1 MNTTQSHKPSIGL
14 YTTIAIV
21 AGAMIGSGVFK
32 KPAFMAEQLGSP
44 ELLLV
49 VWILA
54 GIFTLFGALTNAEI
68 ASMYPETGGQ
78 YVYFEKMYGKLTA
91 FLYGWAIFAVIQT
104 GSIASITYVF
114 SEYSEYFFILPRFDA
129 ETEKSIYLY
138 IPYIGYIYPLYD
150 FGVKLLTIG
159 IISFLTAA
167 NYFGVKYGGRIS
179 LIFTA
184 MKLSALAGLV
194 FFAFLS
200 DAGNLSNL
208 APIASPSFGSN
219 GIFGAFVAA
228 FAGAFWAYDGWNN
241 ITFLAGEVEKPQINI
256 PKALIIGMAIV
267 ITTYLLINIGFMYV
281 LPIEVMAKSKLVAA
295 DVANVAIGG
304 VGAGFVSAAV
314 MISAFG
320 TSNGSIMASSR
331 VYYKMAKDK
340 LFFGFV
346 DNLHEKYQ
354 TPGRSLI
361 LQAFWASIL
370 VLSGTFDILTDMLIF
385 VSFIFYGMGA
395 AGVFVLR
402 KKHPDIHRPYKV
414 PGYPIVP
421 LLFVIFAFAYVIF
434 TLYNDIINYSE
445 GNSQIINS
453 LFGLLLV
460 AVGLPFYFY
469 FEKRNRQN
477 R

>member
-1 MNTTQSHKPSIGL
+1 
-14 YTTIAIV
+14 
-21 AGAMIGSGVFK
+21 
-32 KPAFMAEQLGSP
+32 
-44 ELLLV
+44 
-49 VWILA
+49 
-54 GIFTLFGALTNAEI
+54 
-68 ASMYPETGGQ
+68 
-78 YVYFEKMYGKLTA
+78 
-91 FLYGWAIFAVIQT
+91 
-104 GSIASITYVF
+104 
-114 SEYSEYFFILPRFDA
+114 
-129 ETEKSIYLY
+129 
-138 IPYIGYIYPLYD
+138 
-150 FGVKLLTIG
+150 
-159 IISFLTAA
+159 
-167 NYFGVKYGGRIS
+167 
-179 LIFTA
+179 
-184 MKLSALAGLV
+184 
-194 FFAFLS
+194 
-200 DAGNLSNL
+200 
-208 APIASPSFGSN
+208 
-219 GIFGAFVAA
+219 
-228 FAGAFWAYDGWNN
+228 
-241 ITFLAGEVEKPQINI
+241 
-256 PKALIIGMAIV
+256 
-267 ITTYLLINIGFMYV
+267 
-281 LPIEVMAKSKLVAA
+281 
-295 DVANVAIGG
+295 VANVAIGG

-346 DNLHEKYQ
+346 DYLHEKYQ

-361 LQAFWASIL
+361 LQAIWASVL

-421 LLFVIFAFAYVIF
+421 LLFVIFAFVYVMF
-434 TLYNDIINYSE
+434 TLYNDIINYNE

-477 R
+477 T